1 MGEIRQMN
9 ELAIELND
17 VLDNCTIG
25 QCLSEYGKR
34 MYFPKGIV
42 AQSAAA
48 KTKATKHNA
57 TVGQAFINKKPLY
70 LNSIYDCFDQTKVQP
85 SEIFTYAPGAGLPEL
100 RALWAADM
108 LKKNPGL
115 VGKKISNP
123 VVTAG
128 LTHAI
133 GILIRMFLNA
143 GEKLLLPNF
152 FWDNYDLIA
161 KENAGADIETFELYD
176 ESGCHFNI
184 EGFEK
189 AIESSESQK
198 IVTLLNFPNNPTG
211 YTPTVAEM
219 ESIRDVL
226 VRQADK
232 GKKLVVISDDAYFGL
247 FYEENTSRESLFA
260 LLADCHENILAIK
273 GDAATKEALV
283 WGFRIGFITYSC
295 KNMSDEQ
302 YDAFETKIKGS
313 IRASVSNCT
322 KPGQSLLVKAME
334 DEEAYE
340 NDKLDA
346 VKEMEKRYLIIKS
359 NLDEKKDITYI
370 KPLAFNSGYFLSFKC
385 EGSVE
390 ELRLLLLDKYG
401 VGVINIMDKVLRVAY
416 CSVDSDKIPDL
427 LNIIYKAAGEL
438 WS

>member
-1 MGEIRQMN
+1 
-9 ELAIELND
+9 
-17 VLDNCTIG
+17 
-25 QCLSEYGKR
+25 
-34 MYFPKGIV
+34 
-42 AQSAAA
+42 
-48 KTKATKHNA
+48 
-57 TVGQAFINKKPLY
+57 
-70 LNSIYDCFDQTKVQP
+70 
-85 SEIFTYAPGAGLPEL
+85 
-100 RALWAADM
+100 
-108 LKKNPGL
+108 
-115 VGKKISNP
+115 
-123 VVTAG
+123 
-128 LTHAI
+128 
-133 GILIRMFLNA
+133 MFLNS
-143 GEKLLLPNF
+143 GEKLLLPNL

-161 KENAGADIETFELYD
+161 RENAGADIETFDLYD
-176 ESGCHFNI
+176 ESGCHFNL

-211 YTPTVAEM
+211 YTPTVSEM

-247 FYEENTSRESLFA
+247 FYEESTSRESLFA

-273 GDAATKEALV
+273 GDAATKEAMV

-302 YDAFETKIKGS
+302 YAAFETKIKGS

-322 KPGQSLLVKAME
+322 KPGQSLLVKAMQ

-340 NDKLDA
+340 KDKLDA
-346 VKEMEKRYLIIKS
+346 VNEMEKRYLIIKS

-427 LNIIYKAAGEL
+427 LNIIYKAAGDL

>member
-1 MGEIRQMN
+1 MN
-9 ELAIELND
+9 ELAVELND
-17 VLDNCTIG
+17 VLTKCTIG
-25 QCLSEYGKR
+25 ECLSDYGKR

-48 KTKATKHNA
+48 KAKATNHNA
-57 TVGQAFINKKPLY
+57 TVGQAFINKQPLY
-70 LNSIYDCFDQTKVQP
+70 LSTIYDCFDDTKIEP

-100 RALWAADM
+100 RDLWLVDM
-108 LKKNPGL
+108 LKKNPTL
-115 VGKKISNP
+115 NGKKISRP
-123 VVTAG
+123 IVTSG

-133 GILIRMFLNA
+133 AILLRMFLDSE
-143 GEKLLLPNF
+143 EKLLLPDL

-161 KENAGADIETFELYD
+161 RENTNADIETFPLYD
-176 ESGCHFNI
+176 ESGLHFNL

-189 AIESSESQK
+189 AIEESESNK

-211 YTPTVAEM
+211 YTPTVEEM
-219 ESIRDVL
+219 SKIRDVL

-247 FYEENTSRESLFA
+247 FYEENTSTESLFA

-273 GDAATKEALV
+273 GDAATKEAMV

-295 KNMSDEQ
+295 KGMTDEM
-302 YDAFETKIKGS
+302 YSSFEKKLMGS
-313 IRASVSNCT
+313 IRCSVSNCT
-322 KPGQSLLVKAME
+322 KPGQSLLIKALK
-334 DEEAYE
+334 DEKTFG
-340 NDKLDA
+340 NDKIIA
-346 VKEMEKRYLIIKS
+346 KNEMEKRYLLIKS
-359 NLDEKKDITYI
+359 ILDEKKDITYI
-370 KPLAFNSGYFLSFKC
+370 KPLAFNSGYFLSFEC
-385 EGSVE
+385 EGSVD
-390 ELRLLLLDKYG
+390 ELRVLLLEKYG

-427 LNIIYKAAGEL
+427 FDIIYKAAGEL